1 MQEITLV
8 DILLRIRQDMM
19 LGRIAMYL
27 GEVNADRMV
36 GFIAGYRA
44 CQGFHGVPDT
54 EYSDFCEWLRVVKE
68 EFPQEGWAAKYLRDC
83 QGDHHAAIKKFL
95 DFVAEFA
102 ATRPRHQPGG

>member
-1 MQEITLV
+1 MHDVMLV

-19 LGRIAMYL
+19 RGRLAMYL
-27 GEVNADRMV
+27 GEANVDRMV

-44 CQGFHGVPDT
+44 CQGHHGVEDV
-54 EYSDFCEWLRVVKE
+54 EYGKFCDWLREVKR

-83 QGDHHAAIKKFL
+83 LGDHPAAIKKFL

-102 ATRPRHQPGG
+102 ALRRSS